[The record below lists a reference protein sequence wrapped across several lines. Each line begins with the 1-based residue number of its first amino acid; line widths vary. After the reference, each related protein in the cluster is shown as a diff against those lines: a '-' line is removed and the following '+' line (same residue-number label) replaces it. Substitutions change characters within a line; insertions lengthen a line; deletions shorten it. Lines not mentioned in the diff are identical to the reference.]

1 MITTGTVRALSDAAL
16 ADRYAVSYQLVVAAY
31 RTGSEPDAH
40 VSADFSTLSD
50 EQIRRLIE
58 RKERAYQYYA
68 ARGNRNPRA

>member
-16 ADRYAVSYQLVVAAY
+16 ADRYAASYQLVVSAKLA
-31 RTGSEPDAH
+31 GKELDAN
-40 VSADFSTLSD
+40 VSADFATLSD